1 MTLMT
6 LITLAF
12 FASCQLEMS
21 RNKKLD
27 GYWRLQQIDTIG
39 TAGVNTIEGM
49 RIFWAFQHKLLE
61 MKDINDRVSKCLL
74 RFEREGDSLL
84 LSQPYL
90 YDREHGDQ
98 PITNTDVLKYYGVNS
113 LNEHFRIDNLTSS
126 HMVLSSRRCRLHF
139 VKF

>member
-1 MTLMT
+1 MA

-126 HMVLSSRRCRLHF
+126 RMVLSSRRCRLHF